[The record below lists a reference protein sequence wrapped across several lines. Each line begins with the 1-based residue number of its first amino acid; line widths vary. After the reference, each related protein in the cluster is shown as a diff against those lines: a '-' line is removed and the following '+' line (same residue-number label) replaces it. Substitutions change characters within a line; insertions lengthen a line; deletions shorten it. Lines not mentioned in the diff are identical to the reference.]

1 VKFYEKIGAKQSA
14 SAQDSLALSQRE
26 REGVRVQSF
35 VNKAATIILLVFNFA
50 GAATA
55 AEKAPWQ
62 AEWEKTVAAAKKEAR
77 LDLLTSPSPTYLE
90 DFSKAFPEIKVSD
103 LAMAGG
109 SQARLKVLA
118 ERRAGKYLADV
129 DVGGPDTPISI
140 LHPAKALD
148 PIKPALLLPE
158 VTDAAKWFERKHQY
172 IDPEGQHIFLFEG
185 SAQAYVAYNTDAVK
199 PDEIRSYWDLLNP
212 KWKGKIAAQDPRF
225 PGTVSQAM
233 RFFFYHPELGPK
245 YLRRLL
251 TETDL
256 VISRDNRQMI
266 DWVAGGK
273 YVFCLFC
280 RTTEVYQAMKQGLPF
295 KLVGTYDLKEGASIV
310 PITGA
315 IGLFNRAPHPNA
327 ARLFINWFL
336 SREGQTAYQKSK
348 VGFGGADS
356 LRVDIPK
363 DDVPPEARRQPQG
376 KYLMINRPEWFDM
389 TPILSL
395 VKEALGEAKQK

>member
-1 VKFYEKIGAKQSA
+1 MNKLLTITL
-14 SAQDSLALSQRE
+14 LAFLA
-26 REGVRVQSF
+26 GP
-35 VNKAATIILLVFNFA
+35 AA
-50 GAATA
+50 A
-55 AEKAPWQ
+55 AEKASSPP
-62 AEWEKTVAAAKKEAR
+62 EWAKLVAAAKKEGQ
-77 LDLLTSPSPTYLE
+77 LDLMTSPGPTYLE

-129 DVGGPDTPISI
+129 DVGGPDTPSSI

-148 PIKPALLLPE
+148 PLKPALVLPE
-158 VTDAAKWFERKHQY
+158 VTDTSKWFERKHHF

-185 SAQAYVAYNTDAVK
+185 TAQAYIAYNTAAVK

-212 KWKGKIAAQDPRF
+212 KWKGRIAAQDPRF
-225 PGTVSQAM
+225 PGTVSHAL

-251 TETDL
+251 SETDL
-256 VISRDNRQMI
+256 VVSRDNRQMI

-280 RTTEVYQAMKQGLPF
+280 RTTEVYQAIKQGLPF
-295 KLVGTYDLKEGASIV
+295 QLVGTYDLKEGASIV

-336 SREGQTAYQKSK
+336 SREGQIAYQKSK
-348 VGFGGADS
+348 IGLGGADS
-356 LRVDIPK
+356 LRLDIPK
-363 DDVPPEARRQPQG
+363 DDVPPEARRQTQG
-376 KYLMINRPEWFDM
+376 KYLIINKPEWFDM
-389 TPILSL
+389 TPIMSL
-395 VKEALGEAKQK
+395 VKEALGDAKQK

>member
-1 VKFYEKIGAKQSA
+1 
-14 SAQDSLALSQRE
+14 LTL
-26 REGVRVQSF
+26 
-35 VNKAATIILLVFNFA
+35 ILA

-62 AEWEKTVAAAKKEAR
+62 AEWEKIVAAAKKEAR

-90 DFSKAFPEIKVSD
+90 DFSKAFPEIKATD
-103 LAMAGG
+103 LALAGG

-148 PIKPALLLPE
+148 PLKPLLLLPE
-158 VTDAAKWFERKHQY
+158 VTDTAKWFERKHQY

-199 PDEIRSYWDLLNP
+199 PDDIRSYWDLLNP
-212 KWKGKIAAQDPRF
+212 KWKGKIVAQDPRF

-273 YVFCLFC
+273 YAFCLFC

-315 IGLFNRAPHPNA
+315 IGFFNRAPHPNA

-336 SREGQTAYQKSK
+336 SREGQIAYQKSK

-356 LRVDIPK
+356 LRVDISK

-376 KYLMINRPEWFDM
+376 KYLMINKPEWFDM
-389 TPILSL
+389 APILSL

>member
-1 VKFYEKIGAKQSA
+1 MNTILGVIC
-14 SAQDSLALSQRE
+14 LS
-26 REGVRVQSF
+26 VF
-35 VNKAATIILLVFNFA
+35 FFAA
-50 GAATA
+50 GHA
-55 AEKAPWQ
+55 AEKPPGQ
-62 AEWEKTVAAAKKEAR
+62 AEWDKVVAAAKKEGR
-77 LDLLTSPSPTYLE
+77 VDLLTSPNPTYLQ
-90 DFSKAFPEIKVSD
+90 DFQKAFPEIKATD
-103 LAMAGG
+103 LAMGGG
-109 SQARLKVLA
+109 SQARIKVLA

-158 VTDAAKWFERKHQY
+158 VTDASKWFERKHQY

-185 SAQAYVAYNTDAVK
+185 SGQAYVAYNTDAIK

-225 PGTVSQAM
+225 PGTVSQGL
-233 RFFFYHPELGPK
+233 RFIFYHPELGPK

-256 VISRDNRQMI
+256 VVSRDNRQMI

-273 YVFCLFC
+273 YAFCLFC

-315 IGLFNRAPHPNA
+315 IALFNRAPHPNA

-336 SREGQTAYQKSK
+336 SREGQTAYQNSK
-348 VGFGGADS
+348 IGFGGADS

-363 DDVPPEARRQPQG
+363 DDVPPEARRQPEG
-376 KYLMINRPEWFDM
+376 KYLMINKPEWFDM
-389 TPILSL
+389 TPIQSV
-395 VKEALGEAKQK
+395 VKEALSEKQR